1 MQEKWTYGLWGAG
14 IGAAALAAVG
24 FTWGG
29 WVTSGG
35 AETMTLKRSQAAVVA
50 VLTPVC
56 IEKFQG
62 QCKCFGKSR
71 GAEEH
76 QLFLDAAGLHCE
88 GGWATFGQDRPFELA
103 DACAEALNR
112 LSILV
117 AAQDPM
123 SHASKGSVFIWAPQ
137 GQPSL
142 IVHAHR
148 LLPKDRPKRPTDD
161 RRCPACIPIPMW
173 R

>member
-1 MQEKWTYGLWGAG
+1 MEQKWTYGLWGAG

-56 IEKFQG
+56 IEKFQANANASANLVEL
-62 QCKCFGKSR
+62 KNINYSWTRRDYIVK
-71 GAEEH
+71 
-76 QLFLDAAGLHCE
+76 

-112 LSILV
+112 L
-117 AAQDPM
+117 
-123 SHASKGSVFIWAPQ
+123 
-137 GQPSL
+137 
-142 IVHAHR
+142 
-148 LLPKDRPKRPTDD
+148 
-161 RRCPACIPIPMW
+161 
-173 R
+173 